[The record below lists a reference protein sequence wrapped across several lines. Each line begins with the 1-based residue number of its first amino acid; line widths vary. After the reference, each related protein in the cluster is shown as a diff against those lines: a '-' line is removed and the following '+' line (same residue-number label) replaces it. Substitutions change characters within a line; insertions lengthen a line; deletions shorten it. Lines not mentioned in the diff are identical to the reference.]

1 MDAEQYKRVDELLD
15 AVLELEPQNRPA
27 FLDKVCGSNLQL
39 RREIESLLQTYPK
52 LGNFIETPA
61 MEVAAQSLADD
72 SDLSLTGS
80 QIAHYKILSPLG
92 SGGMGEVYL
101 AEDSRL
107 GRKLALKLLPA
118 HFTQDAD
125 RMARFQRE
133 SRALSALNHP
143 NIITIYEVGEERGIH
158 FIASELIEGD
168 TLRKRIHSGKLSLKE
183 AIDITLQTANALSAA
198 HAAGIV
204 HRDIKPE
211 NIMIRRDGYIKVLDF
226 GLVKRTEVSN
236 REGGDDSPFSLPTQS
251 GAVLG
256 TVNYMSPEQAL
267 GQAVDQRTDIFSLGV
282 VLYEMVTGQSP
293 FKGATVASTFDAIL
307 NKQPP
312 ALSKVNP
319 NVSMELEGIV
329 NRALE
334 KDRET
339 RYQTAADFRA
349 VLRRLQ
355 KSLDSEITASANK
368 VSTASLP
375 QAQRRVAHWWKALAL
390 GLSAAILLP
399 GFAALSLFLQ
409 RPKVDELNWQN
420 AVAVKI
426 TDQQGREFF
435 PSLSPDGQS
444 LIYASR
450 LSGNYDIYSKRIGS
464 RKIFNLTEGS
474 AAQESQPAFS
484 PEGKRIAFRRT
495 NPDGS
500 GGICVMNETG
510 ESDRPLTPFGFNPA
524 WSPDSKEIVCAE
536 ISVESFSR
544 GQARSR
550 LWLINAQTG
559 ESRSLFEG
567 DAVQPSWS
575 PQGKRIA
582 YWSFNAETSQRD
594 IWTIPAGGG
603 EPVAVT
609 SDNFIDFS
617 PVWSGDGKYLYFI
630 SSRNGTLALWRVAI
644 DEATGRVG
652 GEPQLMPVPASRI
665 QHISFSR
672 DGKHLAFVQVN
683 ASQNIEQLAFDPLLG
698 KVIGEPSAITHS
710 SSEVTAPAISP
721 DGKTLAFQ
729 SLEGNPDIL
738 TLKLNGT
745 IPNSVTEDPANDA
758 SPVWSPDARRLAFQ
772 SSRSGAQQIWTINP
786 DGSGAQQ
793 ITQVAAPGAVLP
805 VWSPDG
811 WHMAYSLFGGKTFL
825 MDLRKSW
832 EEQTPVATPSGF
844 DNITHFVARSW
855 SPDGRY
861 LAGSGYKTG
870 SVGIAELLIYDIASG
885 GYEKLS
891 EVGNTPRWLNDN
903 RRLIFMYA
911 DKLYLVDRQSKK
923 SQEIYTF
930 APKSLSG
937 LDISKDNRSIFVSTA
952 DAQADIW
959 LLSIP

>member
-15 AVLELEPQNRPA
+15 EVLELEPENRPA

-39 RREIESLLQTYPK
+39 RREIESLLQTCHQ
-52 LGNFIETPA
+52 LGDFIETPA
-61 MEVAAQSLADD
+61 LEVAAQSLADD
-72 SDLSLTGS
+72 SDLTLTGR
-80 QIAHYKILSPLG
+80 QIAHYKIISPLG

-107 GRKLALKLLPA
+107 GRRLALKLLPA
-118 HFTQDAD
+118 HFTRDAD

-143 NIITIYEVGEERGIH
+143 NIITIYEVGEDRGRH

-168 TLRKRIHSGKLSLKE
+168 TLRKRIQRAKLSLKE
-183 AIDITLQTANALSAA
+183 TIDITLQTASALSAA

-226 GLVKRTEVSN
+226 GLVKRTGVSN
-236 REGGDDSPFSLPTQS
+236 LYGGDDSQFSLPTQS

-267 GQAVDQRTDIFSLGV
+267 GQAVDPRTDIFSLGV

-312 ALSKVNP
+312 ALSSVNP
-319 NVSMELEGIV
+319 NVSMELERIV

-368 VSTASLP
+368 VSTANLP
-375 QAQRRVAHWWKALAL
+375 PAQTRVAHWWKTLAL
-390 GLSAAILLP
+390 GLSAAILLLA
-399 GFAALSLFLQ
+399 FAALPVLLQ
-409 RPKVDELNWQN
+409 RPEAGAADWQKAIAAKLTN
-420 AVAVKI
+420 
-426 TDQQGREFF
+426 QQGREFF

-444 LIYASR
+444 LIYASH
-450 LSGNYDIYSKRIGS
+450 LSGNYDIYSKRLGS

-474 AAQESQPAFS
+474 AAQETQPAFS
-484 PEGKRIAFRRT
+484 PDGKRIAFRRT
-495 NPDGS
+495 NVDGS
-500 GGICVMNETG
+500 GGICVMSETG

-524 WSPDSKEIVCAE
+524 WSPDGKEIVCAE
-536 ISVESFSR
+536 LSVESPSR
-544 GQARSR
+544 AQARSR
-550 LWLINAQTG
+550 LWMINAQTG
-559 ESRSLFEG
+559 EARIFFEG
-567 DAVQPSWS
+567 DAVQPNWS
-575 PQGKRIA
+575 PHGQRIA
-582 YWSFNAETSQRD
+582 YWSFDAENSQRE

-609 SDNFIDFS
+609 SDNFTDFS
-617 PVWSGDGKYLYFI
+617 PVWSADGKHLYFI
-630 SSRNGTLALWRVAI
+630 SSRNGTMALWRVAI
-644 DEATGRVG
+644 DEATGKVDG
-652 GEPQLMPVPASRI
+652 KPQLVPIPASRI
-665 QHISFSR
+665 QHITFSG
-672 DGKHLAFVQVN
+672 DGKHLAFVQVS
-683 ASQNIEQLAFDPLLG
+683 ASQNIEKLAFDPLLG

-721 DGKTLAFQ
+721 DGLTLAFQ
-729 SLEGNPDIL
+729 SLEGKPDIL

-745 IPNSVTEDPANDA
+745 IPNSVTEDQASDA
-758 SPVWSPDARRLAFQ
+758 SPVWSPDAKRLAFQ
-772 SSRSGAQQIWTINP
+772 SNRSGSQQIWTINP
-786 DGSGAQQ
+786 DGSGARQ
-793 ITQVAAPGAVLP
+793 ITQEAAPGAVLP

-825 MDLRKSW
+825 IDLRKSW

-855 SPDGRY
+855 SPDGKC
-861 LAGSGYKTG
+861 LAGSGYTNAI
-870 SVGIAELLIYDIASG
+870 GIVELLIYDIAG
-885 GYEKLS
+885 NRYEKLS
-891 EVGNTPRWLNDN
+891 EVGNAPRWLNDN
-903 RRLIFMYA
+903 RRLIFIYT
-911 DKLYLVDRQSKK
+911 DKLFLVDRQSRKP
-923 SQEIYTF
+923 QEIYTF

-937 LDISKDNRSIFVSTA
+937 MDISKDNRSIFVSTA